1 MEVPMKMLYALL
13 AVPGFLLPMSQLLHG
28 IAPAA
33 FLDRPFVN
41 PVSAMFAF
49 DLIVS
54 CVV

>member
-1 MEVPMKMLYALL
+1 MEV
-13 AVPGFLLPMSQLLHG
+13 PMSQLLRG

-33 FLDRPFVN
+33 FLAQPFVN
-41 PVSAMFAF
+41 PASAMFAF